1 MASEDHFGC
10 EDELRRFEALLR
22 LADLMV
28 HHQDLGELFP
38 DLTERLHQIAHFE
51 HARVCLHD
59 PLKNTLCSR
68 VWEGGH
74 RGSAPVELP
83 MADTTAGWVWENQ
96 QPLTFADLQT
106 ETRFSSYLNEAR
118 EMGMRSFCE
127 LPLTTKQR
135 RFGTLSLGSSQSN
148 LYGEAQLRLL
158 QGMAQM
164 VALSLEN
171 VLNRTALQ
179 EEKNRMQAL
188 LEINAALVSNLDLKE
203 LFPAITRVIRNVVKH
218 DFASIAL
225 YDEASLSLC
234 LYALDNS
241 ASGETMGPTGVL
253 PLRETGA
260 GLAFLER
267 RTRVFSREQLA
278 DFPHP
283 ITGMLLDQGVQR
295 VCCVPLISPKG
306 ALGVLSLA
314 SRQKDAFPLPD
325 VALLNQLA
333 AQVAL
338 ALENSRAY
346 SEIAQLKDRL
356 AEEKRYL
363 QGEIHS
369 TLNFEEIIGES
380 PALAGALHKAKT
392 VAPSDATVLVLGE
405 TGTGKELLARAI
417 HRMSPRKDANFIKLN
432 CAAIPTGLLESEL
445 FGHEKG
451 AFTGAISQKIGRLE
465 LADKGALLLDEVGDI
480 PLELQPKLLRVLQDR
495 EFERLGS
502 TRTIKVDI
510 RLIAA
515 TNRDLAARVAE
526 REFRSDLYYRLNVF
540 PILMPPLRERRTD
553 IPLLVHY
560 FVQKF
565 SQRMKKQIER
575 VSVETIQAMEACD
588 WQGNIRE
595 LENFIERSVILTD
608 GPVLKAPLGE
618 LTGPSNI
625 LDGTLLALERDHIVR
640 VLKETGGVISG
651 AHGAAVRLGVKRTT
665 LQSMIAR
672 FSITRDEY
680 VS

>member
-135 RFGTLSLGSSQSN
+135 RFGTFSLGSSQSN

-253 PLRETGA
+253 PLKRERVWPFWSA
-260 GLAFLER
+260 GPESSAGNNWPI
-267 RTRVFSREQLA
+267 
-278 DFPHP
+278 FPPDYRHVIGP
-283 ITGMLLDQGVQR
+283 RCAAGVL
-295 VCCVPLISPKG
+295 VPLISPKG

-392 VAPSDATVLVLGE
+392 VAPSDATVLVWGK

-417 HRMSPRKDANFIKLN
+417 HRMSPRKDANFIKLTRPVRRDAN
-432 CAAIPTGLLESEL
+432 QIELLARRARVLRAQTPGDHAGTATMPRSGRSTASNPGPRDLKGCAALNRYASPVFSPLPRRLALGRSFYTASCSTREYSTSISTVRSASFFGAILPARVTSSVASFFFSDVQFKGGRAESETPSVCVAVL
-445 FGHEKG
+445 LSLQQNRARPERHEPCPSRRKPC
-451 AFTGAISQKIGRLE
+451 RH
-465 LADKGALLLDEVGDI
+465 
-480 PLELQPKLLRVLQDR
+480 LQ
-495 EFERLGS
+495 
-502 TRTIKVDI
+502 
-510 RLIAA
+510 
-515 TNRDLAARVAE
+515 
-526 REFRSDLYYRLNVF
+526 
-540 PILMPPLRERRTD
+540 
-553 IPLLVHY
+553 
-560 FVQKF
+560 
-565 SQRMKKQIER
+565 
-575 VSVETIQAMEACD
+575 
-588 WQGNIRE
+588 
-595 LENFIERSVILTD
+595 
-608 GPVLKAPLGE
+608 
-618 LTGPSNI
+618 
-625 LDGTLLALERDHIVR
+625 
-640 VLKETGGVISG
+640 
-651 AHGAAVRLGVKRTT
+651 
-665 LQSMIAR
+665 
-672 FSITRDEY
+672 
-680 VS
+680 